1 MKKVINVLILF
12 LLSVPA
18 YSVHAATINGSFG
31 ITGELAPTGGPTGGS
46 DLSNITDISLFDVF
60 GTGISDGDTA
70 TVTFFSSGTGG
81 ASVSLTGAPLPAG
94 SFFTIEGW
102 SFELST
108 LNIVDRASDLL
119 SLKGTGVLTGNGFE
133 ATSATWTFSS
143 RSMTGYDMS
152 ITAVPVPAAVW
163 LFGSGLIGLV
173 AVSRRK
179 A

>member
-12 LLSVPA
+12 LLSVSA
-18 YSVHAATINGSFG
+18 YGVHAATINGSFG
-31 ITGELAPTGGPTGGS
+31 ITGELAPAGGS

-70 TVTFFSSGTGG
+70 NVTFASSGTGG
-81 ASVSLTGAPLPAG
+81 VSVSLTGAPLPAG

-108 LNIVDRASDLL
+108 LDIVDRASDLL
-119 SLKGTGVLTGNGFE
+119 SLKGTGVLTGNSLE